1 MTDKLKQELKAKMTQ
16 NERRLERELDAASAL
31 LSVQLMKIQ
40 RHEKKIARLERRITM
55 LEKKLSQQERP

>member
-1 MTDKLKQELKAKMTQ
+1 MTKREQQ
-16 NERRLERELDAASAL
+16 LERELDAASAL

-40 RHEKKIARLERRITM
+40 RHEKKIARLERRITT